1 MGDSKNTDKEFIF
14 DVANYFLS
22 KESITPKK
30 LQKIMYFAYAWFLYI
45 NSEDI
50 DNLNPLFNEKPQA
63 WVHGPVF
70 RSIYDRYKDYKWN
83 NIPKYTK
90 KIKSIDEGT
99 RKLLDKIWE
108 KYGGFEADELEAVT
122 HAEDPWR
129 KARSGVGALEASSE
143 EIDDREIFLYY
154 EKIAR

>member
-1 MGDSKNTDKEFIF
+1 MGDSKKEGKDFIF

-22 KESITPKK
+22 KESMSPKK
-30 LQKIMYFAYAWFLYI
+30 LQKILYFAYAWFLYI
-45 NSEDI
+45 NSDDI
-50 DNLNPLFNEKPQA
+50 DNLNTLFEEKPQA

-90 KIKSIDEGT
+90 EIKSIDEDT
-99 RKLLDKIWE
+99 RKLLDRIWG

-122 HAEDPWR
+122 HREDPWI
-129 KARSGVGALEASSE
+129 KARAGVGILEISNK
-143 EIDDREIFLYY
+143 EISDRDIFAYY
-154 EKIAR
+154 GKIAG